1 MKITRKNI
9 IRYIA
14 LLLFLAIGVTQ
25 SNAVFKERDFGK
37 TIDVLCAELEQKYKE
52 KFDLPEMFM
61 MALGRPT
68 RKTSPGIPSFSV
80 TSCGRRDRTSSERFL
95 RISRRK

>member
-1 MKITRKNI
+1 MKTTRKNI

-37 TIDVLCAELEQKYKE
+37 TIDVLCAELEQFE
-52 KFDLPEMFM
+52 HHDES
-61 MALGRPT
+61 
-68 RKTSPGIPSFSV
+68 RKDVQP
-80 TSCGRRDRTSSERFL
+80 
-95 RISRRK
+95 